1 MKQDTKIIDSLKTY
15 LIKKDREKEKPKD
28 KDKLNII
35 INNMANNNNNNNK
48 SIANIEWKK
57 FIVHI

>member
-15 LIKKDREKEKPKD
+15 LIKKEKEKPKD
-28 KDKLNII
+28 KDKYKLNII
-35 INNMANNNNNNNK
+35 INNMINNSK

-57 FIVHI
+57 FIIHI